1 MTNKLN
7 MLKKFAQRIN
17 INFKQTKSERSA
29 SQSYGNYNHRIKRIL
44 NNVYPFNKITRNY
57 TDKQKIK

>member
-1 MTNKLN
+1 

-29 SQSYGNYNHRIKRIL
+29 TQSYGNYNHRIKRIL
-44 NNVYPFNKITRNY
+44 GNVYPFNKITRNY
-57 TDKQKIK
+57 TEKQKIK